1 MLREGRAVAPALA
14 NDDGIVAGDI
24 HHGRWLDAAAAAVD
38 EQVDPAGQ
46 RHCDLLPLGQG
57 DFLAGQQQ
65 GRTHHGL
72 AKGFEE
78 CLRYRVVRHPYPDGL
93 PFRILQATRQL
104 PRRLEDERVGPRC
117 VGTQQAVAPVLDPG
131 VGCNLGE
138 VTAHQCEV
146 VILAGVANALEAAGR
161 IMIAQVP
168 AKGVAGIRGVND
180 QAIPAEDLRGLLN
193 EAPLGI
199 VGMDV
204 ESLGHAAI
212 LSAAAG
218 HPRRRPLAYHVP
230 RNPNHIPI
238 MQALVDLLPLL
249 AFAATYWLTRN
260 MQTAILVIMVTI
272 SLQVAVIWLVKRTVS
287 RMLLTSAVLVV
298 VLGGISLLLNN
309 DLVFKWKP
317 TVLNWLFAAVFLG
330 SRYIGDRTIAQRILD
345 SIARDEFRMT
355 PADWQKLN
363 LMWVAFFLLSGAAN
377 IFVAYRFPEGVWVNF
392 KLFGLTGMTLV
403 FALLQGLWLSKRAT
417 EDK

>member
-1 MLREGRAVAPALA
+1 
-14 NDDGIVAGDI
+14 
-24 HHGRWLDAAAAAVD
+24 
-38 EQVDPAGQ
+38 
-46 RHCDLLPLGQG
+46 
-57 DFLAGQQQ
+57 
-65 GRTHHGL
+65 
-72 AKGFEE
+72 
-78 CLRYRVVRHPYPDGL
+78 
-93 PFRILQATRQL
+93 
-104 PRRLEDERVGPRC
+104 
-117 VGTQQAVAPVLDPG
+117 
-131 VGCNLGE
+131 
-138 VTAHQCEV
+138 
-146 VILAGVANALEAAGR
+146 
-161 IMIAQVP
+161 
-168 AKGVAGIRGVND
+168 
-180 QAIPAEDLRGLLN
+180 
-193 EAPLGI
+193 
-199 VGMDV
+199 
-204 ESLGHAAI
+204 
-212 LSAAAG
+212 
-218 HPRRRPLAYHVP
+218 
-230 RNPNHIPI
+230 